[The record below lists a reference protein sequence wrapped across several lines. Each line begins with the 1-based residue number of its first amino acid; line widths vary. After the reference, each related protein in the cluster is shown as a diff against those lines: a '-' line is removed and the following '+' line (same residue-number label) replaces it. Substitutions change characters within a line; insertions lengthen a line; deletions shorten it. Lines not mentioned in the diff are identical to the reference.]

1 MFSLFSLGK
10 VFFTLLLFSLQEF
23 QRNLLVY
30 SLLSFLSLV
39 FKGCLNMIIFS
50 VPHRSLRQILLS
62 LPPILD
68 MLFLLLFVILIFAM
82 LGKLMIMRVIV
93 LLFIQNISKLIVLLT
108 SMMFPSSN
116 KMCLFPSREDKT
128 FSLKKCFSSFQC
140 VLISSFCVF
149 GESDFF
155 QKEWFSLIIPV
166 KECQATFLAN
176 PHVPWLSCAFML
188 SDDQQNVGFKIFN

>member
-1 MFSLFSLGK
+1 MFSLFSPGK
-10 VFFTLLLFSLQEF
+10 GFFTLLLFSLQEF

-39 FKGCLNMIIFS
+39 FKGCLNMFIFS

-93 LLFIQNISKLIVLLT
+93 LLFIQNISKLIVLLM
-108 SMMFPSSN
+108 SMMFPCWN
-116 KMCLFPSREDKT
+116 KMCLFPSREDKI
-128 FSLKKCFSSFQC
+128 FSLKNCFSSFQC
-140 VLISSFCVF
+140 VLVF
-149 GESDFF
+149 LCIRGLRLFFKKNDF
-155 QKEWFSLIIPV
+155 P
-166 KECQATFLAN
+166 
-176 PHVPWLSCAFML
+176 
-188 SDDQQNVGFKIFN
+188 

>member
-1 MFSLFSLGK
+1 MFSLFSPGK
-10 VFFTLLLFSLQEF
+10 GFFTSLLFSLQEF

-93 LLFIQNISKLIVLLT
+93 LLFIQNISKLIVCLHLWCSCLQIKCAFSPAGT
-108 SMMFPSSN
+108 IRFFLWKSVSHLSSA
-116 KMCLFPSREDKT
+116 F
-128 FSLKKCFSSFQC
+128 
-140 VLISSFCVF
+140 SSFCVF
-149 GESDFF
+149 RDSNFF
-155 QKEWFSLIIPV
+155 RKELFNYQLKNAKPPFRQTSMTV
-166 KECQATFLAN
+166 FCRSF
-176 PHVPWLSCAFML
+176 HVIWWPAKLRL
-188 SDDQQNVGFKIFN
+188 QNWN

>member
-10 VFFTLLLFSLQEF
+10 VFFTLLLFSLQKF

-30 SLLSFLSLV
+30 FLLSFLSLV
-39 FKGCLNMIIFS
+39 FKGCLNMITFS

-68 MLFLLLFVILIFAM
+68 MLILLLFVILIFAM

-108 SMMFPSSN
+108 SMMFPCSN

-140 VLISSFCVF
+140 VLIFLCIR
-149 GESDFF
+149 G
-155 QKEWFSLIIPV
+155 KRLFSKRMI
-166 KECQATFLAN
+166 FLDN
-176 PHVPWLSCAFML
+176 TS
-188 SDDQQNVGFKIFN
+188 